1 MPITLR
7 GTENLH
13 TLDSY
18 TRSLGVICNHCG
30 HRALLSLKRLNAHSG
45 NMGLLTS
52 LRLLCAQCKARDF
65 GMLIFKDQAELD
77 AWEWEL
83 HAVVKP
89 SF

>member
-1 MPITLR
+1 MRITLNGR
-7 GTENLH
+7 ENLH
-13 TLDSY
+13 TLDCY
-18 TRSLGVICNHCG
+18 TRPLGVICNQCG

-45 NMGLLTS
+45 NMRLLTS
-52 LRLLCAQCKARDF
+52 LRLLCTQCKARDF